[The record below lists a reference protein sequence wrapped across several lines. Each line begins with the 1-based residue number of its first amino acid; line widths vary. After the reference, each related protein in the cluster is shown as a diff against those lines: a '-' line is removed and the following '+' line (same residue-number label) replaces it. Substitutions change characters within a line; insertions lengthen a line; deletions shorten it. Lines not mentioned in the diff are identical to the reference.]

1 MVGPQT
7 HTVDIAIGSGGM
19 GCEEDNTCFLPYEVV
34 VNAGD
39 TVLWDNIDD
48 VLHTVNSRD
57 EGLFDSDLIS
67 AGDTF
72 DVVFEEP
79 GTFDYICI
87 VHPWMLGTVT
97 RGIADRATSRYLAG
111 LHLLDRRDA
120 PRSWRRGIRAP
131 RILPA
136 APRARPL

>member
-1 MVGPQT
+1 MDFSVGIIIAMGLLVGGILGLIASDPGPLPEPVDVQPEEAVEEVVGPQT

-97 RGIADRATSRYLAG
+97 VE
-111 LHLLDRRDA
+111 
-120 PRSWRRGIRAP
+120 
-131 RILPA
+131 
-136 APRARPL
+136 

>member
-1 MVGPQT
+1 MDFSVGIIIAMGLLVAGVLGLIASDPGPLPEPVNVQPEEVVEEVVGPQT

-67 AGDTF
+67 AGGTYE
-72 DVVFEEP
+72 VVFEEP

-97 RGIADRATSRYLAG
+97 VE
-111 LHLLDRRDA
+111 
-120 PRSWRRGIRAP
+120 
-131 RILPA
+131 
-136 APRARPL
+136 

>member
-1 MVGPQT
+1 MDFSVGIIIAMGLLVAGVLGLIASDPGPLPEPVNVQPEEVVEEVVGPQT
-7 HTVDIAIGSGGM
+7 HTVDMAAGSGSP

-67 AGDTF
+67 AGDTYE
-72 DVVFEEP
+72 VVFEEP

-97 RGIADRATSRYLAG
+97 VE
-111 LHLLDRRDA
+111 
-120 PRSWRRGIRAP
+120 
-131 RILPA
+131 
-136 APRARPL
+136 

>member
-1 MVGPQT
+1 MDFSVGIIIAMGLLVGGILGLIASDPGPLPEPVDVQPEEVVEEVVGPQT
-7 HTVDIAIGSGGM
+7 HTVDIAIGSGVT

-97 RGIADRATSRYLAG
+97 VE
-111 LHLLDRRDA
+111 
-120 PRSWRRGIRAP
+120 
-131 RILPA
+131 
-136 APRARPL
+136 

>member
-1 MVGPQT
+1 MDFSVGIIIAMGLLVGGILGLIASDPGPLPEPVDVQPEEVVEEVVGPQT

-97 RGIADRATSRYLAG
+97 VE
-111 LHLLDRRDA
+111 
-120 PRSWRRGIRAP
+120 
-131 RILPA
+131 
-136 APRARPL
+136 

>member
-1 MVGPQT
+1 MDFSVGIIIAMGLLVGGILGLIASDPGPLPEPVDVQPEEAAEEVVGPQT
-7 HTVDIAIGSGGM
+7 HTVDIAIGSGGT

-48 VLHTVNSRD
+48 VLHTVNSMD

-72 DVVFEEP
+72 EVVFEEP

-97 RGIADRATSRYLAG
+97 VE
-111 LHLLDRRDA
+111 
-120 PRSWRRGIRAP
+120 
-131 RILPA
+131 
-136 APRARPL
+136 